1 MRTRTNLLLAALV
14 ATACWFSAVAAY
26 AEPLTVDTQT
36 LSKANPE
43 LDGTEVRFVGEA
55 IGETLRADGRSRWV
69 NVLADGVAIGVV
81 APTDTLDVID
91 GFGVYSRRGTIVE
104 VTGVFNVAC
113 PQHGGD
119 LDVHA
124 SEIRALEPSEP
135 IERPANL
142 FKGVVAAALFVVAG
156 ALAYLFRLRKRHTL

>member
-1 MRTRTNLLLAALV
+1 MRTSTNRLLAALV
-14 ATACWFSAVAAY
+14 VAVCCLTPVAAY
-26 AEPLTVDTQT
+26 AAPLTIDTQT
-36 LSKANPE
+36 LSQANPE

-55 IGETLRADGRSRWV
+55 IGETLRADDQSRWV
-69 NVLADGVAIGVV
+69 NVLDDGVAIGVV
-81 APTDTLDVID
+81 APTGMLDVID
-91 GFGVYSRRGTIVE
+91 GFGVYSRRGTLVE

-124 SEIRALEPSEP
+124 SEIRALEPSVP

-142 FKGVVAAALFVVAG
+142 LKGVVAAVLFVVAG
-156 ALAYLFRLRKRHTL
+156 ALAYLFRLRKRHAL